1 MKPVFLLL
9 CASLFCITSY
19 SQVKKDDCSFLKQTV
34 LQYEGTD
41 DSTSYVMINGNKHIE
56 YSNNNQNI
64 IKSDIEWITPCEWK
78 MTMTE
83 IRYPDFP
90 FKPGDTMHVKINRI
104 ENGIIYYTSTVKG
117 TSWEGRFKIMERK
130 GG

>member
-1 MKPVFLLL
+1 MKPLFFTL
-9 CASLFCITSY
+9 CAILFSISSF
-19 SQVKKDDCSFLKQTV
+19 SQVKKNDCTFLRQSV

-56 YSNNNQNI
+56 YSNNNQHY

-83 IRYPDFP
+83 IKYPSFP
-90 FKPGDTMHVKINRI
+90 FRPGDSMHVKINRI
-104 ENGIIYYTSTVKG
+104 ENGIIYYTSTVKEK
-117 TSWEGRFKIMERK
+117 SWEGRFKIMERK